1 MTRFVRPLSYLI
13 ATLLLAGGVGLGYN
27 AISENNGTY
36 RVTAFFEKAIGLFPK
51 SDVTILGVAVG
62 KVTSVE
68 PQGETV
74 KVEMN
79 ISDEHKVPADA
90 FAQIVPISV
99 ISDRY
104 VQLAP
109 VYAEGAALEDG
120 AVLGVEDTQIPA
132 ELDDVFKQL
141 KKLLDAI
148 EPGEEGE
155 PGALGELIVQ
165 LNDALAEREEDLRGT
180 LMSGAQLTGT
190 LADAREDL
198 SGLLVN
204 LDDLFG
210 RLATRADSLGTLN
223 RNFALVMTAL
233 AQSRDDLEGTLA
245 NLASATGELG
255 SLVREHRGRLGQD
268 LRIAARITSTL
279 LENRASVEE
288 SLRWLPTVGKG
299 VAGAYHG
306 GEIDAT
312 DVRDNLTSARC
323 DEFEELPEDAQEA
336 LEDLIDAL
344 CGTEEPRGR
353 SERGEVAV
361 SPVPAPEPQLD
372 CTKSVKKVR
381 RQIRRI
387 AKMEEISPDVQD
399 EIVDPLKKKLRK
411 LSRKCEGLG
420 DAITDPDQLLQDI
433 LDEIGDTPELEDEL
447 DDLTDDLIGSAA
459 GESAAPAPSPGLLER
474 VGSWFGGLLDFV
486 GWSG

>member
-1 MTRFVRPLSYLI
+1 MTRFIRPLASI
-13 ATLLLAGGVGLGYN
+13 VTLLLVAGTLGLGYN
-27 AISENNGTY
+27 AIRGDNGTY
-36 RVTAFFEKAIGLFPK
+36 RVTAFFEKAIGLFPN

-68 PQGETV
+68 PQGQTV

-79 ISDEHKVPADA
+79 ISDEHKVPVDA

-104 VQLAP
+104 VQFAP
-109 VYAEGAALEDG
+109 VYAGGAALEDG
-120 AVLGVEDTQIPA
+120 AVLGVQDTQIPA

-180 LMSGAQLTGT
+180 LVSGAQLTGT

-233 AQSRDDLEGTLA
+233 AQSREDLEGTLA

-255 SLVREHRGRLGQD
+255 SLVREHRGRLGRD
-268 LRIAARITSTL
+268 LRLAARITSTV

-288 SLRWLPTVGKG
+288 SLRWLPTIGKG
-299 VAGAYHG
+299 VAAAYHG
-306 GEIDAT
+306 GEIDAV
-312 DVRDNLTSARC
+312 DVRDNLISGRC
-323 DEFEELPEDAQEA
+323 DEFEELPEEVQDL
-336 LEDLIDAL
+336 LEEVIDEL
-344 CGTEEPRGR
+344 CGTQEPRGR
-353 SERGEVAV
+353 SERDQVA
-361 SPVPAPEPQLD
+361 PPPAPETEPQLD

-387 AKMEEISPDVQD
+387 AKMEEISPDLQD

-411 LSRKCEGLG
+411 LSRKCEELG
-420 DAITDPDQLLQDI
+420 GAITDPDQLLQDI
-433 LDEIGDTPELEDEL
+433 FDEIGDTPELTDEL
-447 DDLTDDLIGSAA
+447 DELTGDLVGSAA
-459 GESAAPAPSPGLLER
+459 GESAAPAPSVGLLER

>member
-1 MTRFVRPLSYLI
+1 MTRFIRPLSYLI
-13 ATLLLAGGVGLGYN
+13 AVLLLAGGAGLGYN
-27 AISENNGTY
+27 AIGENNGTY
-36 RVTAFFEKAIGLFPK
+36 RVTAFFEKAIGLFPN

-68 PQGETV
+68 PQGKTV
-74 KVEMN
+74 KVEMD

-104 VQLAP
+104 VQFAP
-109 VYAEGAALEDG
+109 VYSGGPALEDG
-120 AVLGVEDTQIPA
+120 TVLGVEDTQIPA

-165 LNDALAEREEDLRGT
+165 LNDVLAEREEDLKGT
-180 LMSGAQLTGT
+180 LVSGAQLTGT

-223 RNFALVMTAL
+223 RNFALVMAAL
-233 AQSRDDLEGTLA
+233 AESRDDLEGTLA

-255 SLVREHRGRLGQD
+255 SLVREHRGRLGSD
-268 LRIAARITSTL
+268 LRMAARITSTL

-288 SLRWLPTVGKG
+288 SLRWLPTIGKG
-299 VAGAYHG
+299 VAAAYHG
-306 GEIDAT
+306 GEIDAV
-312 DVRDNLTSARC
+312 DVRDNLIPARC
-323 DEFEELPEDAQEA
+323 DELEELPEDVQDA
-336 LEDLIDAL
+336 LEDVIDAL
-344 CGTEEPRGR
+344 CGTEEPRAESQPDR
-353 SERGEVAV
+353 VVA
-361 SPVPAPEPQLD
+361 PPLPEPELD
-372 CTKSVKKVR
+372 CTKSVKRVR

-387 AKMEEISPDVQD
+387 ARMEEISKDLQD

-411 LSRKCEGLG
+411 LSRKCEELG
-420 DAITDPDQLLQDI
+420 DAITDPDRLLEDI
-433 LDEIGDTPELEDEL
+433 LEEIGDTPELEEEL
-447 DDLTDDLIGSAA
+447 DDLTNDLLGSAA
-459 GESAAPAPSPGLLER
+459 GTGTVPASSPGLLER
-474 VGSWFGGLLDFV
+474 VGSWFGGLLDFA